1 MSKRITIVIAA
12 IIVLGIA
19 FFLVTAKQK
28 SLHKPDVMA
37 QPVAP

>member
-12 IIVLGIA
+12 LIVLGVA
-19 FFLVTAKQK
+19 FFLVTARQK
-28 SLHKPDVMA
+28 SLHKPEVMS